1 MLLMVIVG
9 YCCCGG
15 GVEGRLSRTRS
26 TANDARSK
34 YKVFMKAK
42 GGILKVLFSYY
53 QVMSMLPFVLDLS
66 FPPVFRQISNLFGSV
81 VNLNFIALMPI
92 GCITSSD
99 FHHQMVVYTSVPF
112 ITGLFMIIAYSI
124 LKRNSTTI
132 SLSNEIFASFFLMTF
147 LILPSPPNDD
157 LEAWKRW
164 EKVNS
169 VSEDEALEFALYIRS
184 KYGEE
189 HPSMTRISFL
199 YAMYEPQCY
208 DLEIVVSIFVCL
220 GSIRTYAFYNP
231 FVDPKTYIL
240 AEIAQWSLFFVM
252 FGALLF
258 QLDMDG
264 ESLQDQGYFDVILVG
279 VNLTPLLLPVI
290 RQLAIMKTLK
300 RVEVLSTVISQ
311 VGACF
316 GLGGDVVA
324 AK

>member
-9 YCCCGG
+9 YCCCCR

-92 GCITSSD
+92 GCIKSSN

-147 LILPSPPNDD
+147 LVLPS
-157 LEAWKRW
+157 
-164 EKVNS
+164 
-169 VSEDEALEFALYIRS
+169 
-184 KYGEE
+184 
-189 HPSMTRISFL
+189 
-199 YAMYEPQCY
+199 
-208 DLEIVVSIFVCL
+208 VSIQIFSTFACREFDDGGRFLKVDY
-220 GSIRTYAFYNP
+220 SINC
-231 FVDPKTYIL
+231 D
-240 AEIAQWSLFFVM
+240 
-252 FGALLF
+252 
-258 QLDMDG
+258 
-264 ESLQDQGYFDVILVG
+264 DQ
-279 VNLTPLLLPVI
+279 NH
-290 RQLAIMKTLK
+290 TL
-300 RVEVLSTVISQ
+300 
-311 VGACF
+311 
-316 GLGGDVVA
+316 
-324 AK
+324 